1 MKIYILIVLLS
12 TTISCKAQSEVLDIS
27 QKGEIPSLTANLS
40 DKYYKD
46 LNNLL
51 NPFEGTYVYSEGDTY
66 LKLVLQKKEMCF
78 FGDHY
83 EDMIIGEYQYIKNGI
98 EIVNTLPKLNQNIDD
113 KRNHGIDGNQ
123 ILTGNQLC
131 EECSP
136 TDKHLHVGLVED
148 GKGRASM
155 SIRKVT
161 VNGQEA
167 IKVFFYWHYKTH
179 VVGTPES
186 PSPSLPGGVYI
197 MLKQ

>member
-12 TTISCKAQSEVLDIS
+12 TISCKAQLEVLDLS

-40 DKYYKD
+40 NKYYKD

-51 NPFEGTYVYSEGDTY
+51 NPYEGTYVYSEGETY
-66 LKLVLQKKEMCF
+66 LKFVLQKKEMCF
-78 FGDHY
+78 VGDHY
-83 EDMIIGEYQYIKNGI
+83 EDMIVGEYQYIKNGI
-98 EIVNTLPKLNQNIDD
+98 EIVNTLYKLNQNIDD
-113 KRNHGIDGNQ
+113 KRNHGID
-123 ILTGNQLC
+123 GNQLC

-148 GKGRASM
+148 GNGRASM
-155 SIRKVT
+155 SIRKIT

-167 IKVFFYWHYKTH
+167 IKVFFYWHYKTN